1 MIPKDAI
8 WIPTTSARRWTGA
21 VLGVVLL
28 LAGACAGEWKTDRQL
43 ARERSN
49 GYIAAHPKLDPKV
62 AAAIREL
69 DLVEDMT
76 PDQVTA
82 ARGKP
87 VIVQKSLNGTSEMW
101 YFSCEYPNN
110 CIGFGSRRK
119 RGGRGEDIRHQ
130 SRAFFVNGR
139 LAEWQN

>member
-1 MIPKDAI
+1 MDAN
-8 WIPTTSARRWTGA
+8 WIPTMPARRWTGV

-28 LAGACAGEWKTDRQL
+28 LVGACAGELKTDRQL
-43 ARERSN
+43 ARERAN
-49 GYIAAHPKLDPKV
+49 GYIAAHPELDPKV

-101 YFSCEYPNN
+101 YFSCEYPNH
-110 CIGFGSRRK
+110 CISFGSRR
-119 RGGRGEDIRHQ
+119 RGRSGGGRSEEVRHQ

-139 LAEWQN
+139 LAEWQS